1 MSFSNL
7 FIKDGIGK
15 LELSELSQAL
25 DAIFNYSHSAI
36 ELYDTDGKLL
46 DINQSSL
53 SIFGIESKKE
63 IESFNFYDDPN
74 ITPERRNELNEGKAV
89 KYKTVIDFDEVKK
102 KNIFKTNKSGKV
114 SLDVVIIPIKENE
127 KISRILFI
135 GNPV

>member
-15 LELSELSQAL
+15 LEFSEISQTL

-53 SIFGIESKKE
+53 TIFGIESKKE

-74 ITPERRNELNEGKAV
+74 ITPERKKELNAGKAV